1 MWKQILLSAALLNC
15 SSPISNWLNS
25 HFPTKIPFT
34 GLFSWSFPPHCFLFP
49 QTPVLAVVGNDACW
63 SQISREQVPILGSN
77 VACGLAFT
85 GSYWRRAQNIRTKAS
100 SDSFYN
106 LGGFAMNW
114 RFFSFA
120 DYHVVADGY
129 GGKGYLI
136 GRKEEEQ
143 LRDIIRQAQ
152 EEAHKGRAVLL
163 NVLIGK
169 TNFREGSI
177 SV

>member
-1 MWKQILLSAALLNC
+1 M
-15 SSPISNWLNS
+15 
-25 HFPTKIPFT
+25 
-34 GLFSWSFPPHCFLFP
+34 
-49 QTPVLAVVGNDACW
+49 
-63 SQISREQVPILGSN
+63 
-77 VACGLAFT
+77 
-85 GSYWRRAQNIRTKAS
+85 
-100 SDSFYN
+100 
-106 LGGFAMNW
+106 
-114 RFFSFA
+114 
-120 DYHVVADGY
+120 VADGY

-152 EEAHKGRAVLL
+152 EEAREGRAVLL